1 MHSNLK
7 LIYPLQENELFSIH
21 KQKKI
26 IFSNYSFNS
35 YYNTI
40 YRPFNTQSQSLTTLH
55 KTKKFGVTL
64 TNMNPKS
71 RTNYNLKQNLLS
83 HVPYPS
89 FPNNNRIPAI
99 FKNSHKTPKYPKI
112 MNNNFTI
119 YNFNKQKQKDAT
131 IKDKLLTNNSNTM
144 NNTYN
149 KMQKENI
156 KQNRTYG
163 GGTKF
168 LNINDLFNKTHKI
181 IKKNKL
187 EKKDF
192 NLKINKKKKVEIK
205 PNIKINNF
213 DDILGNI
220 MHLIE
225 MRDEHNNIIY
235 TKVTNLLIDEINK
248 LIELQKR
255 RELLQKYKNQGT
267 STYRKIKIK
276 KRKLNLGN
284 EVKDESF
291 IKKKNKRHRT
301 GNIKSI
307 NINFQ
312 QKFGFELHLE
322 DSSLGNRAKSDLSSL
337 SDDSSYGN
345 NIYKDFHSK
354 NKKYKND
361 FGQQTNES
369 IFQNSKYNFF
379 KGNFNSN
386 ENINNKKENNN
397 ANNDNKNSEF
407 NIGDTNKKSSLFN
420 NFLTDNIKK
429 NEKKQ
434 KVKQS
439 ILNNK
444 QNQDKLDFSN
454 LLSNIV
460 SKIEQKSDI
469 KKNEENKKTNNNKSD
484 VPLFE
489 QMVNNERLIKLIHE
503 YLKYKEENEEEESEN
518 EEKIEEIKN
527 EDKIED
533 NKENTKANNQ
543 IKEAS
548 ENEIN
553 KGSDNIE
560 ENDKNEEKRKMIT
573 DLYKQNLV
581 KKSEKVDRRKKR
593 SRTYIVQ
600 KLELGMEIIKHICGE
615 VNISNNEK
623 DNISNCLF
631 NLMRISRKVDRT
643 EKEDELQ
650 KKLLKPINE
659 ITQIYLENMFKINN
673 SKEKPNSLLN
683 MPLKAFLKEKL
694 YEILNIA
701 NEGNNEEEEEKKKKV
716 AKRKKLRESPKKQK
730 KKLVYGH
737 SYFFRKDP
745 KVKRLKSIEVRLTQS
760 INNNSTE
767 EPNNLNMSTT
777 SFDKPNNKEKEFNR
791 RNSKFIKTKRKTV
804 NLKKIKDEKAE
815 KIENNIKKEEKVILT
830 NEEILDKRLKA
841 FFEQIRMLKNIKN
854 SKDEEKLRMF
864 IDKEMEK
871 FDYTQEKKIEAR
883 KYNFFNDLKVTRYVS
898 KNGKYSHNNKLLFH
912 SPIVFNTYKDNE

>member
-1 MHSNLK
+1 MHSNLQ

-21 KQKKI
+21 KQKKL

-35 YYNTI
+35 FYNTI
-40 YRPFNTQSQSLTTLH
+40 YRPFNTQKQSLTALH

-119 YNFNKQKQKDAT
+119 YNFNKQKQKDIT
-131 IKDKLLTNNSNTM
+131 LKDKLFTNNSNTM
-144 NNTYN
+144 NNTYD
-149 KMQKENI
+149 KMHKENI

-168 LNINDLFNKTHKI
+168 LKFNDLCNKTHKI
-181 IKKNKL
+181 IKKKKF
-187 EKKDF
+187 EKKGF

-205 PNIKINNF
+205 PKIKINNF

-225 MRDEHNNIIY
+225 MRDENNNIIY

-255 RELLQKYKNQGT
+255 REQLQKYKNQGT

-276 KRKLNLGN
+276 KRKLHLGN
-284 EVKDESF
+284 EDKDESF
-291 IKKKNKRHRT
+291 IKKKNKRHGT
-301 GNIKSI
+301 VNIKSI
-307 NINFQ
+307 DLNFQ
-312 QKFGFELHLE
+312 QKFGFELNLD

-345 NIYKDFHSK
+345 NIYKDLHSK
-354 NKKYKND
+354 NKKYKNEY
-361 FGQQTNES
+361 GQTNES
-369 IFQNSKYNFF
+369 IFQNNKYNSF
-379 KGNFNSN
+379 KGNFNNN
-386 ENINNKKENNN
+386 ENINDKKENNN
-397 ANNDNKNSEF
+397 GSNDNKNSGF
-407 NIGDTNKKSSLFN
+407 NIGDGNKKSSLFN
-420 NFLTDNIKK
+420 NFLADNIKK

-434 KVKQS
+434 KVKQYKV
-439 ILNNK
+439 NNK
-444 QNQDKLDFSN
+444 QTQDKLDFSN

-460 SKIEQKSDI
+460 SKIEPNSNI

-484 VPLFE
+484 VPFFE
-489 QMVNNERLIKLIHE
+489 QMVNNERLVKLIHE
-503 YLKYKEENEEEESEN
+503 YLKYKDENEEEESEN

-527 EDKIED
+527 EDKIEY
-533 NKENTKANNQ
+533 NIENTKTNNQ
-543 IKEAS
+543 IKEANG
-548 ENEIN
+548 NEIN
-553 KGSDNIE
+553 KGSDNNE
-560 ENDKNEEKRKMIT
+560 EYDKNEEKRKMIT

-581 KKSEKVDRRKKR
+581 TNDKKVDRRKKR
-593 SRTYIVQ
+593 SRTYIVK

-631 NLMRISRKVDRT
+631 NLMRISRKVNRT

-659 ITQIYLENMFKINN
+659 ITQKYLENMFKINN
-673 SKEKPNSLLN
+673 SNEKPNSLLS
-683 MPLKAFLKEKL
+683 MPLKAFLKAKL
-694 YEILNIA
+694 NEILNIA
-701 NEGNNEEEEEKKKKV
+701 NEDNNEEEEKKKKA
-716 AKRKKLRESPKKQK
+716 AKRKKIRESQKKQK
-730 KKLVYGH
+730 KKLIYEH

-745 KVKRLKSIEVRLTQS
+745 KVKRRKSIDFRLTQS

-777 SFDKPNNKEKEFNR
+777 SFDKTNNKKLVFKR
-791 RNSKFIKTKRKTV
+791 RNSKFIKTKRKMEG
-804 NLKKIKDEKAE
+804 LIKLKDEKAE

-830 NEEILDKRLKA
+830 NEDILDKRLKA
-841 FFEQIRMLKNIKN
+841 FFEQIKMLKNIKN